1 MNRSGVR
8 LRSGG
13 RRSGRVAAWAFCLA
27 CALVGLLYVPFVIGV
42 PVPFDYYVLL
52 TPFTTWK

>member
-1 MNRSGVR
+1 VVGV
-8 LRSGG
+8 
-13 RRSGRVAAWAFCLA
+13 
-27 CALVGLLYVPFVIGV
+27 LYVPFVIGF